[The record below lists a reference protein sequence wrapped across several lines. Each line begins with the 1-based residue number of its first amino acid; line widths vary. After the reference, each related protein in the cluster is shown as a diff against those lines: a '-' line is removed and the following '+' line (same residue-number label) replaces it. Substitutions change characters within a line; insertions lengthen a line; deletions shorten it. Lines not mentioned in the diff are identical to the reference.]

1 MLYKIKKD
9 LDKLYG
15 FDISTKTR
23 NRKYAYARKVFCK
36 LARLHIKSYGL
47 TEIGGYISVKHDVVI
62 YNLKTFNY
70 IGESD
75 VFIFNKLSNKYLGT
89 DLPEEPIEIETPKQ
103 IKKTITNLNGFDELL
118 ELNDSEILEFKETRL
133 KPFLMMLETR
143 KRHKKIDYV
152 PGAIISR

>member
-15 FDISTKTR
+15 FDISTKSR
-23 NRKYAYARKVFCK
+23 SRKYPYARKVFCK
-36 LARLHIKSYGL
+36 LARLRIESYGL
-47 TEIGGYISVKHDVVI
+47 TEIGSHISVKHDVVI

-70 IGESD
+70 IGKSD
-75 VFIFNKLSNKYLGT
+75 VLIFNKLSNKYLGT
-89 DLPEEPIEIETPKQ
+89 DLPEKPKEIETPKD
-103 IKKTITNLNGFDELL
+103 IKNDIIDLNAFNELL
-118 ELNDSEILEFKETRL
+118 ELNDSEILEFRETRL

>member
-15 FDISTKTR
+15 FDSSTKTR
-23 NRKYAYARKVFCK
+23 IRKYSYARKVFCK
-36 LARLHIKSYGL
+36 LARLHPKHYGL
-47 TEIGGYISVKHDVVI
+47 TEIGSHVNIKHDVVI
-62 YNLKTFNY
+62 YNLKTFDY
-70 IGESD
+70 IEESD
-75 VFIFNKLSNKYLGT
+75 VIIYNKLSNKYLGT
-89 DLPEEPIEIETPKQ
+89 DLPEKIIEIETPIQ
-103 IKKTITNLNGFDELL
+103 ARKTVTNLKGFDELL